1 MRLDGGGEVRVAAD
15 TLPESGLRV
24 AIGIRPEKLAFGVRE
39 GDNRIAGTVTESAY
53 VGVSTQYIV
62 DTPSGRLSVYV
73 QNAESGANPVAT
85 GLPVELTFAPE
96 AAFVVEH
103 TEEDTT

>member
-1 MRLDGGGEVRVAAD
+1 M
-15 TLPESGLRV
+15 
-24 AIGIRPEKLAFGVRE
+24 
-39 GDNRIAGTVTESAY
+39 
-53 VGVSTQYIV
+53 
-62 DTPSGRLSVYV
+62 DTPSGRLTVYV